1 MIDTPQTIDRS
12 LAELIALSN
21 VNYTVGTSYHVDA
34 DMSPRTTKKRQKLIM
49 LISEKDLPPPK
60 V

>member
-1 MIDTPQTIDRS
+1 